1 MFWRWFE
8 PDSGV
13 IGSDEFTVSDGQNW
27 TNTDGAF
34 LAGSTLYF
42 AKSTGTSL
50 FSVPFVNGQ
59 ASGTPVT
66 ADNSLDWRSA
76 GAFVLA
82 TSQINNTPPTA
93 AFTVSCASG
102 STCNFNAG
110 GSTDSDGSIAS
121 YAWNFGDGAT
131 DTTTSSSDAHTYAAT
146 GSYTV
151 TLTVTDNDGATASV
165 SHVADAGVAAAQPVS
180 YVGSNSATANATTV
194 STTIPAGTAVGSAL
208 LMSESFASTSLTL
221 TAPAGWTLVGSTA
234 HSNLTTDIYERVAQA
249 GDAGSTVKLTLSGVV
264 KSSLVIAAYANTDT
278 SAPVESSASAV
289 GASSATVSAPALS
302 ALSDG
307 TFVVRIYVDK
317 SSATTGWTAP
327 ADQTLRKS
335 VVGTGSGATST
346 LLVDSNGPVGSSVSA
361 DSASTND
368 VSGSEAGWTIA
379 LKQVSAH

>member
-1 MFWRWFE
+1 
-8 PDSGV
+8 
-13 IGSDEFTVSDGQNW
+13 
-27 TNTDGAF
+27 
-34 LAGSTLYF
+34 
-42 AKSTGTSL
+42 
-50 FSVPFVNGQ
+50 
-59 ASGTPVT
+59 
-66 ADNSLDWRSA
+66 
-76 GAFVLA
+76 
-82 TSQINNTPPTA
+82 
-93 AFTVSCASG
+93 
-102 STCNFNAG
+102 
-110 GSTDSDGSIAS
+110 
-121 YAWNFGDGAT
+121 
-131 DTTTSSSDAHTYAAT
+131 
-146 GSYTV
+146 V

-208 LMSESFASTSLTL
+208 LMSESFASTSQTL

-361 DSASTND
+361 DSASSND